1 MFLFRILPE
10 KWLEKR
16 AEYAFFLGWT
26 YSIIS
31 IIIAAMVFPRDPS
44 LVAIAFTSILLLPEL
59 RKIFELKSEELGEE
73 KRFSIRKLFSLNKD
87 FVKIY
92 LFLSLGIFLVYSTA
106 AIVLPSFQVN
116 RLFQTQL
123 GVRGIYGETIA
134 FSSDVF
140 ISILVNNWWVL
151 LACFLISL
159 LTGDGGIFMIT
170 WNLSVWGTI
179 FGVLARDAGFTMG
192 TNPILLF
199 LLIILIVG
207 PHGFLE
213 ILSYILGAISGGMIL
228 KGLRKEGFGSA
239 NFRRLT
245 YYIMILFLIAVVVLV
260 LGGLVETFVLDNS
273 GLYREIIAMSY
284 PR

>member
-1 MFLFRILPE
+1 MFLFRVLPQT
-10 KWLEKR
+10 WLEQR

-31 IIIAAMVFPRDPS
+31 IVIAALIFPRDPS
-44 LVAIAFTSILLLPEL
+44 LVAIAFTSIMLLPEL
-59 RKIFELKSEELGEE
+59 RKIFELKEEVMSEERG
-73 KRFSIRKLFSLNKD
+73 FSFQKLFHQNKD
-87 FVKIY
+87 FVKVY

-123 GVRGIYGETIA
+123 AVRGIYGGAIF
-134 FSSDVF
+134 FSSEIF
-140 ISILVNNWWVL
+140 WSIFLNNWWVL

-159 LTGDGGIFMIT
+159 FTGDGGIFMIT

-179 FGVLARDAGFTMG
+179 FGVLARNASVVMG
-192 TNPILLF
+192 PNPFLL
-199 LLIILIVG
+199 LLIIIMIVG

-213 ILSYILGAISGGMIL
+213 ILAYILGAISGGVIL
-228 KGLRKEGFGSA
+228 KGLKKEGIGSRK
-239 NFRRLT
+239 FRVLLH
-245 YYIMILFLIAVVVLV
+245 YNVVLFAV
-260 LGGLVETFVLDNS
+260 AVGILTLGALLETFVLGNS

-284 PR
+284 G